1 VLSNHYT
8 DVYEILAFLRLPMK
22 KAIKTINTSAP
33 KAAPTMIGIDDGTS
47 ISSEASALQSIAIL
61 KIEICQRL

>member
-1 VLSNHYT
+1 
-8 DVYEILAFLRLPMK
+8 MK

-47 ISSEASALQSIAIL
+47 TSSEASALQSIAIL